1 MVYIRALMSSKFCEI
16 RPWTTELA
24 ALERLKEIPLTYN
37 RENDVRYFSSD
48 PFHTCR
54 Q

>member
-1 MVYIRALMSSKFCEI
+1 MSTKFGEI
-16 RPWTTELA
+16 RPGTTELV
-24 ALERLKEIPLTYN
+24 ALERLKKIPKTYN
-37 RENDVRYFSSD
+37 GENEIITFSPLFSSD